1 MNRDQLGDDEP
12 ERSTTRRR
20 LLLSSGA
27 IGAAVLAGCG
37 GPGTGVGTNGSPTDG
52 GIGTESPMGTAEPTE
67 TEVGTETET
76 STETDGATET
86 GEETETDAETET
98 GTETG
103 GEARVRVVHLSP
115 NAPNVDL
122 YVDGSAV
129 LEDVAFG
136 TVSDYLALTAGTY
149 TVEITAAGDPDT
161 SVFEGDVTVE
171 ADTVYTIAAIG
182 EVGDGADQ
190 PFEPLVLTDETE
202 PPAGDMARLRVVHA
216 SPDAPAVD
224 ITAGGDVLFDGVAY
238 GESGYVEV
246 PSGDYTVEIR
256 GDTPENDGEVVQ
268 SFDVSLAGGQ
278 VYTAFAAGYLSP
290 DDEPADTPF
299 DLIIAE
305 DTEA

>member
-1 MNRDQLGDDEP
+1 M
-12 ERSTTRRR
+12 
-20 LLLSSGA
+20 
-27 IGAAVLAGCG
+27 
-37 GPGTGVGTNGSPTDG
+37 GTG
-52 GIGTESPMGTAEPTE
+52 EPTE
-67 TEVGTETET
+67 TGMGTETET
-76 STETDGATET
+76 ATETDGATET
-86 GEETETDAETET
+86 DEETETDAETET
-98 GTETG
+98 ATETG

-122 YVDGSAV
+122 YIDGSLV
-129 LEDVAFG
+129 LEDVPFG
-136 TVSDYLALTAGTY
+136 TVSEYLPLSAGTY
-149 TVEITAAGDPDT
+149 PVEITAAGDPDT

-171 ADTVYTIAAIG
+171 GDLAYTIAAIG
-182 EVGDGADQ
+182 EVGDAADQ
-190 PFEPLVLTDETE
+190 PFEPLVLTDENE
-202 PPAGDMARLRVVHA
+202 PPDGETARLRAVHA

-305 DTEA
+305 DTPA